1 MATLQRPKKKTPS
14 VELERLRSVVHE
26 ERSRLR
32 QLERDRQ
39 AAGQRVVA
47 LREELIEARAAG
59 LSGDEQ
65 RAELQKA
72 EDHPRDHFNVEIEAQ
87 GRRVRAAEQ
96 SVGRY
101 VSEHLDELGREQL
114 ARAKEVRDSIFER
127 LDGLEADITRYEG
140 EAQTADDLIREAGLI
155 GRDEGAPMPNLDKL
169 KAAIRD
175 TREAGLKLPAARRWS
190 DERHPDVVSIRAH
203 PPVEGAGFVT

>member
-39 AAGQRVVA
+39 AAGQRVVG

-72 EDHPRDHFNVEIEAQ
+72 EDHARDHFNVEIEAQ

-114 ARAKEVRDSIFER
+114 ARAKEVRGSIFVR

-190 DERHPDVVSIRAH
+190 AERDPDVVSIRTH